1 VQVAYAVN
9 DVHTAA
15 EEWTGRFGVGPFVI
29 REHIELESVRIEGRS
44 GSFDHSSAYG
54 QWGDVML
61 ELVQQH
67 TTQGGALHGGAPHVG
82 ATRGLHH
89 MAFFVD
95 DMAGVAANLTK
106 AGIPELLHAQVAGST
121 TEFAF
126 HDARETLGHLIEIY
140 EPTERLRSFYEYVR
154 SLSLQ

>member
-9 DVHTAA
+9 DVHAAA

-67 TTQGGALHGGAPHVG
+67 TPPVGVAVGFHHV
-82 ATRGLHH
+82 
-89 MAFFVD
+89 AFFVD
-95 DMAGVAANLTK
+95 NITTAAAKLTT
-106 AGIPELLHAQVAGST
+106 AGIPELLHAKVAGST
-121 TEFAF
+121 TAFAF
-126 HDARETLGHLIEIY
+126 HDARKTLGHLIEIY